1 MNSGPECGIL
11 KLEKEVRYGMA
22 KLYTREEARRR
33 RMKYQ
38 IFAGMFDFLAVVA
51 GVIVIIA
58 CIILL
63 TSLVNWIIGDVPVT
77 FKSLWDMLMRA
88 LVVPE

>member
-1 MNSGPECGIL
+1 
-11 KLEKEVRYGMA
+11 MA
-22 KLYTREEARRR
+22 KLYTREEVRRR

-51 GVIVIIA
+51 GVVIIIA

-63 TSLVNWIIGDVPVT
+63 TSLVKWVIADVPIT
-77 FKSLWDMLMRA
+77 FKSLWDMFMQA
-88 LVVPE
+88 VVIPE

>member
-1 MNSGPECGIL
+1 
-11 KLEKEVRYGMA
+11 MA
-22 KLYTREEARRR
+22 KPYTREEARRR
-33 RMKYQ
+33 RMKFQ

-63 TSLVNWIIGDVPVT
+63 TSLVRWILGDVPVT

-88 LVVPE
+88 LVMPD

>member
-1 MNSGPECGIL
+1 
-11 KLEKEVRYGMA
+11 MA

-38 IFAGMFDFLAVVA
+38 IFAGMFDFLAIVA
-51 GVIVIIA
+51 GIIVIIA

-63 TSLVNWIIGDVPVT
+63 SSLVRWIMGDVPVT
-77 FKSLWDMLMRA
+77 FQKIWDMVMSA
-88 LVVPE
+88 IVIPE

>member
-1 MNSGPECGIL
+1 
-11 KLEKEVRYGMA
+11 MA

-33 RMKYQ
+33 RMKFQ

-63 TSLVNWIIGDVPVT
+63 TSLIQWIIGDVPVT

-88 LVVPE
+88 LVLPE